1 MALNLSWE
9 KKQRLSRRNLMY
21 NVSIIGAGSWG
32 TAIAIL
38 LAKKG
43 CNVKQWVRRPELCSQ
58 IRETKENVNYLPGVV
73 IPSNI
78 DISSDLEYCCRNSH
92 VLVIATPSHAV
103 RETLSNIKPYVNN
116 GQIIV
121 NIAKG
126 IENDTLMRM
135 SQIIEEILPGNKVAV
150 LSGPCHAEEVAK
162 DIPTAIVSSARERKV
177 AEYIQD
183 VFMTPKFRVYTNPD
197 MIGVELGG
205 ALKNIIAI
213 GAGVIDGLGFG
224 DNTKAALMTRG
235 IVEISRLGES
245 LGAKKNTF
253 AGLSGIGDLI
263 VTCTSMHSRNRKA
276 GIALGEGKSLEDF
289 LGGTSMVVEG
299 VRTTKSAYDLARKMN
314 IEMPIAQEIYN
325 LLYNKADIKNSVI
338 NLMMRAK
345 THEIEDVAQID
356 GIDW

>member
-1 MALNLSWE
+1 
-9 KKQRLSRRNLMY
+9 MY

-58 IRETKENVNYLPGVV
+58 IRETKENVTYLPGVV

-78 DISSDLEYCCRNSH
+78 DISSDLEYCCKDSKI
-92 VLVIATPSHAV
+92 LVVATPSHAV
-103 RETLSNIKPYVNN
+103 RETVTSMKAYIDND
-116 GQIIV
+116 QIIV
-121 NIAKG
+121 SIAKG
-126 IENDTLMRM
+126 IENETLLRM
-135 SQIIEEILPGNKVAV
+135 SQIVEIILPNNKVAV

-162 DIPTAIVSSARERKV
+162 DIPTAIVCSARERII
-177 AEYIQD
+177 AEYVQD

-245 LGAKKNTF
+245 LGAKKDTF

-263 VTCTSMHSRNRKA
+263 VTCTSMHSRNRRA
-276 GIALGEGKSLEDF
+276 GIALGEGKSLDEF

-314 IEMPIAQEIYN
+314 VEMPITQEIYN
-325 LLYNKADIKNSVI
+325 LLFNKADIRNSVI

-345 THEIEDVAQID
+345 THETEDVAEIN
-356 GIDW
+356 GIEW